1 MVDRALQ
8 LLQIMEVA
16 VEEQPLLAQM
26 EHLQEDVVEQ
36 EQQQI
41 LQVHQ

>member
-1 MVDRALQ
+1 MVDQALQ
-8 LLQIMEVA
+8 VVQIMVEAEV
-16 VEEQPLLAQM
+16 EQLLLVQM

-36 EQQQI
+36 EQQQV